1 MNSQIVQ
8 LRQLLADRFPHLRN
22 WADTPPAPTLWKTGI
37 ERLDNLL
44 HGGLAKGSITEI
56 VGTRSGRD
64 DRAASSSSGT
74 GSGLLLHAL
83 IQQAHAT
90 QQIIVLI
97 DANDSFDPC
106 AFDQE
111 TLSRLLWV
119 RCKNAA
125 EALKATDIILRDR
138 NLPLVVL
145 DLKMNSAAQ
154 LRKISGTTWY
164 RLQRIVQQNGTA
176 FVVFTPSAMVSS
188 TEVRLSLDSQFDI
201 SALSHTPEELIPQL
215 KIELTRSAHGEL
227 VESEAAEVG

>member
-8 LRQLLADRFPHLRN
+8 LRQLLADRFPHLRT
-22 WADTPPAPTLWKTGI
+22 WTDTPPAPACWKTGV
-37 ERLDNLL
+37 EQLDTLL

-56 VGTRSGRD
+56 VG
-64 DRAASSSSGT
+64 AKSGT
-74 GSGLLLHAL
+74 GSGLLLYSL

-97 DANDSFDPC
+97 DAADSFDPC
-106 AFDQE
+106 SFDQE

-138 NLPLVVL
+138 NLPLVLL
-145 DLKMNSAAQ
+145 DLKMNPAAQ

-164 RLQRIVQQNGTA
+164 RLQRIVQQNGTS
-176 FVVFTPSAMVSS
+176 FVVFTPNAMVSS
-188 TEVRLSLDSQFDI
+188 AEVRISLDSRFDI
-201 SALSHTPEELIPQL
+201 TALSQTPEELVP
-215 KIELTRSAHGEL
+215 ELEFNLDRQNLS
-227 VESEAAEVG
+227 VVEVG

>member
-1 MNSQIVQ
+1 VNSQIVQ
-8 LRQLLADRFPHLRN
+8 LRQLLADRFPHLRT
-22 WADTPPAPTLWKTGI
+22 WTDAPPAPSCWKTGV
-37 ERLDNLL
+37 ERLDTLL

-56 VGTRSGRD
+56 VGAKS
-64 DRAASSSSGT
+64 AS

-83 IQQAHAT
+83 IEQAHAT

-97 DANDSFDPC
+97 DAADSFDPC

-138 NLPLVVL
+138 NLSLVLL
-145 DLKMNSAAQ
+145 DLKMNPAAQ

-176 FVVFTPSAMVSS
+176 FVVFTPNAMVSS
-188 TEVRLSLDSQFDI
+188 TEVRLSLDSQLNI
-201 SALSHTPEELIPQL
+201 KSLSHTPD
-215 KIELTRSAHGEL
+215 EL
-227 VESEAAEVG
+227 VPELQFNLDRENLRAVEVG

>member
-1 MNSQIVQ
+1 VNSQIVQ
-8 LRQLLADRFPHLRN
+8 LRQLLADRFPHLRS
-22 WADTPPAPTLWKTGI
+22 WTDVPPAPTLWKTGI
-37 ERLDNLL
+37 ERFDNLL
-44 HGGLAKGSITEI
+44 RGGLAKGSITEI
-56 VGTRSGRD
+56 VS
-64 DRAASSSSGT
+64 AKSAS

-83 IQQAHAT
+83 IQQARAT

-111 TLSRLLWV
+111 TLQRLLWV

-145 DLKMNSAAQ
+145 DLKMNPAAQ

-176 FVVFTPSAMVSS
+176 FVVFSPNAMVSS
-188 TEVRLSLDSQFDI
+188 AEVRLSLDSQFNI
-201 SALSHTPEELIPQL
+201 RALSHTPEEVIAELHFNLDRENL
-215 KIELTRSAHGEL
+215 KA
-227 VESEAAEVG
+227 VEVG

>member
-1 MNSQIVQ
+1 MTPHREIVE
-8 LRQLLADRFPHLRN
+8 LRQLLAARFPHLRN
-22 WADTPPAPTLWKTGI
+22 WTDAPPAHTCWETGV

-56 VGTRSGRD
+56 VGGNSSRD
-64 DRAASSSSGT
+64 GRAAPSSGT
-74 GSGLLLHAL
+74 GTGLLLHAL
-83 IQQAHAT
+83 IRQAYAT

-97 DANDSFDPC
+97 DAADSFDPC
-106 AFDQE
+106 SFDQE

-138 NLPLVVL
+138 NLPLVLL
-145 DLKMNSAAQ
+145 DLKMNPAAQ

-176 FVVFTPSAMVSS
+176 FVVFTPNAMISSA
-188 TEVRLSLDSQFDI
+188 EVRLSIDSQFDI
-201 SALSHTPEELIPQL
+201 TALSRTSEELLPELQVNVDRENL
-215 KIELTRSAHGEL
+215 KA
-227 VESEAAEVG
+227 VEVG

>member
-1 MNSQIVQ
+1 MTPHREIVQ
-8 LRQLLADRFPHLRN
+8 LRQLLAERFPHLRN
-22 WADTPPAPTLWKTGI
+22 WTDAPPAPSHWKTGI
-37 ERLDNLL
+37 EHLDTLF

-56 VGTRSGRD
+56 VSTKSG
-64 DRAASSSSGT
+64 S

-97 DANDSFDPC
+97 DANDSFAPC
-106 AFDQE
+106 SFDQQ

-119 RCKNAA
+119 RCKYAA

-138 NLPLVVL
+138 NLPLVLL
-145 DLKMNSAAQ
+145 DLKMNPAAQ

-164 RLQRIVQQNGTA
+164 RLQRIVQQNGTT
-176 FVVFTPSAMVSS
+176 FVVFTPNAMVSS
-188 TEVRLSLDSQFDI
+188 AEVRLSLDSQFNI
-201 SALSHTPEELIPQL
+201 AALSHTPEELIPEL

>member
-8 LRQLLADRFPHLRN
+8 LRQLLADRFPHLRA
-22 WADTPPAPTLWKTGI
+22 WTDTPPVPTCWKTGI
-37 ERLDNLL
+37 DQLDTLL

-56 VGTRSGRD
+56 VGGNSGRD
-64 DRAASSSSGT
+64 GRSAPSASGT
-74 GSGLLLHAL
+74 GTGLLLHAL

-90 QQIIVLI
+90 QQIVVLI
-97 DANDSFDPC
+97 DAADSFDPC
-106 AFDQE
+106 SFDQE

-138 NLPLVVL
+138 NLPLVLL
-145 DLKMNSAAQ
+145 DLKMNPPAQ

-176 FVVFTPSAMVSS
+176 FVVFTPNAMISSA
-188 TEVRLSLDSQFDI
+188 EVRLALDSQFNI
-201 SALSHTPEELIPQL
+201 ASLSHTPEELIPQL
-215 KIELTRSAHGEL
+215 KIELTRSSHDEVL
-227 VESEAAEVG
+227 ESEAAEVG

>member
-1 MNSQIVQ
+1 VNSQIVQ
-8 LRQLLADRFPHLRN
+8 LRQLLADRFPHLRS
-22 WADTPPAPTLWKTGI
+22 WTDAPPAPSCWKTGV
-37 ERLDNLL
+37 EHLDNLF

-56 VGTRSGRD
+56 VGTRLGRD

-97 DANDSFDPC
+97 DAADSFDPC

-111 TLSRLLWV
+111 ALSRLLWV

-138 NLPLVVL
+138 NLPLVLL
-145 DLKMNSAAQ
+145 DLKMNPSTQ

-176 FVVFTPSAMVSS
+176 FVVFTPNAMISSA
-188 TEVRLSLDSQFDI
+188 EVRVSLDSRFDI
-201 SALSHTPEELIPQL
+201 TALSQTPEELLP
-215 KIELTRSAHGEL
+215 ELQFTLDRENLRA
-227 VESEAAEVG
+227 VEVG

>member
-1 MNSQIVQ
+1 VNSQIVQ
-8 LRQLLADRFPHLRN
+8 LRQLLADRFPHLRS
-22 WADTPPAPTLWKTGI
+22 WTDAPPAPTLWKTGI
-37 ERLDNLL
+37 DHLDALL
-44 HGGLAKGSITEI
+44 HGGLAKGSITEV
-56 VGTRSGRD
+56 VG
-64 DRAASSSSGT
+64 AKSGT

-111 TLSRLLWV
+111 TLTRLLWV

-145 DLKMNSAAQ
+145 DLKMNPAAQ

-176 FVVFTPSAMVSS
+176 FVVFTPNAMISSA
-188 TEVRLSLDSQFDI
+188 EVRVALDSQFDI
-201 SALSHTPEELIPQL
+201 TALSQTPDELLP
-215 KIELTRSAHGEL
+215 ELEFTLDRENLRA
-227 VESEAAEVG
+227 VEVG

>member
-1 MNSQIVQ
+1 VNSQIVQ
-8 LRQLLADRFPHLRN
+8 LRQLLAERFPHLRE
-22 WADTPPAPTLWKTGI
+22 WTDAPPAPSCWKTSV
-37 ERLDNLL
+37 ERLDTLL

-56 VGTRSGRD
+56 VGAKSG
-64 DRAASSSSGT
+64 S

-97 DANDSFDPC
+97 DAADSFDPC
-106 AFDQE
+106 SFDQE

-125 EALKATDIILRDR
+125 EALKVTDIILRDR

-145 DLKMNSAAQ
+145 DLKMNPAVQ
-154 LRKISGTTWY
+154 LRKIPGTTWY

-176 FVVFTPSAMVSS
+176 FVVFTANGMVSPA
-188 TEVRLSLDSQFDI
+188 EVRVSLDSHFDI
-201 SALSHTPEELIPQL
+201 TALSQTPEELLPILEFTLDRQNL
-215 KIELTRSAHGEL
+215 RA
-227 VESEAAEVG
+227 VEVG

>member
-1 MNSQIVQ
+1 MTPHRDIVQ
-8 LRQLLADRFPHLRN
+8 LRQLLAERFPHLRN
-22 WADTPPAPTLWKTGI
+22 WTDTPPAPTLWKTGVDQ
-37 ERLDNLL
+37 LDTLL

-56 VGTRSGRD
+56 VGAKSG
-64 DRAASSSSGT
+64 SGT
-74 GSGLLLHAL
+74 GLLLHAL

-97 DANDSFDPC
+97 DAADSFDPC
-106 AFDQE
+106 SFDQE

-138 NLPLVVL
+138 NLPLVLL
-145 DLKMNSAAQ
+145 DLKMNPAAQ

-176 FVVFTPSAMVSS
+176 FVIFSPSAIISS
-188 TEVRLSLDSQFDI
+188 AEVRVSLDTQFNMA
-201 SALSHTPEELIPQL
+201 ALSHTQEELIP
-215 KIELTRSAHGEL
+215 ELQFNLDRENLRA
-227 VESEAAEVG
+227 VEVS

>member
-1 MNSQIVQ
+1 VNSQIVQ
-8 LRQLLADRFPHLRN
+8 LRQLLADRFPHLRS
-22 WADTPPAPTLWKTGI
+22 WTDAPSAPTCWKTGV
-37 ERLDNLL
+37 EHLDNLL

-56 VGTRSGRD
+56 VGTRFGRD
-64 DRAASSSSGT
+64 ERAASSAS

-90 QQIIVLI
+90 QQIVVLI
-97 DANDSFDPC
+97 DAADSFDPC
-106 AFDQE
+106 AFVQE

-138 NLPLVVL
+138 NLPLVLL
-145 DLKMNSAAQ
+145 DLKMNPAAQ

-176 FVVFTPSAMVSS
+176 FVVFTPNPMISSA
-188 TEVRLSLDSQFDI
+188 EVRIGLDSQFNI
-201 SALSHTPEELIPQL
+201 SALSQTPEELIPQL
-215 KIELTRSAHGEL
+215 KIELTRSAHGEV
-227 VESEAAEVG
+227 VESDAAEVG

>member
-8 LRQLLADRFPHLRN
+8 LRQLLADRFPHLRS
-22 WADTPPAPTLWKTGI
+22 WTDAPPAPSCWKTGI
-37 ERLDNLL
+37 ERLDHLL

-56 VGTRSGRD
+56 VGTK
-64 DRAASSSSGT
+64 SGT

-90 QQIIVLI
+90 QQIIVLV

-106 AFDQE
+106 GFDQE

-138 NLPLVVL
+138 NLPLVLL
-145 DLKMNSAAQ
+145 DLKMNAAAQ

-176 FVVFTPSAMVSS
+176 FVVFTPNAMVSS
-188 TEVRLSLDSQFDI
+188 AEVRLGLDPQFNI
-201 SALSHTPEELIPQL
+201 GSLSHTPEELIPEL

-227 VESEAAEVG
+227 MQSEAAEVG

>member
-1 MNSQIVQ
+1 VNSQIVQ
-8 LRQLLADRFPHLRN
+8 LRQLLADRFPHLRA
-22 WADTPPAPTLWKTGI
+22 WTDTPPAPACWKTGV
-37 ERLDNLL
+37 ERLDTLL
-44 HGGLAKGSITEI
+44 HGGLAKGSITE
-56 VGTRSGRD
+56 VVSAKSG
-64 DRAASSSSGT
+64 S

-106 AFDQE
+106 SFDQE

-145 DLKMNSAAQ
+145 DLKMNPAAQ

-164 RLQRIVQQNGTA
+164 RLQRIVQQNGTS
-176 FVVFTPSAMVSS
+176 FVVFTPNAMVSS
-188 TEVRLSLDSQFDI
+188 TEVRLSLDSQFNI
-201 SALSHTPEELIPQL
+201 TALSHTPEELIPEL

>member
-22 WADTPPAPTLWKTGI
+22 WTDAPPAPTLWKTGI
-37 ERLDNLL
+37 EHLDGLL
-44 HGGLAKGSITEI
+44 HGGVAKGSITEI
-56 VGTRSGRD
+56 VSGNSGRD

-97 DANDSFDPC
+97 DANDSFAPC
-106 AFDQE
+106 SFNQE
-111 TLSRLLWV
+111 TLMRLLWV
-119 RCKNAA
+119 SCKNAA

-138 NLPLVVL
+138 NLPLVLL
-145 DLKMNSAAQ
+145 DLKMNPAAQ

-176 FVVFTPSAMVSS
+176 FVVFTPSAMISS
-188 TEVRLSLDSQFDI
+188 AEVRVVLDSQFDI
-201 SALSHTPEELIPQL
+201 TALSQTPEELVPALEFTLDRQNL
-215 KIELTRSAHGEL
+215 RAE
-227 VESEAAEVG
+227 EVG

>member
-8 LRQLLADRFPHLRN
+8 LRQLLVDRFPHLRS
-22 WADTPPAPTLWKTGI
+22 WTDAPPAPTLWKTGV
-37 ERLDNLL
+37 ERLDTLL
-44 HGGLAKGSITEI
+44 HGGLAKGSITE
-56 VGTRSGRD
+56 VVSATRGGRSASG
-64 DRAASSSSGT
+64 S

-111 TLSRLLWV
+111 TLTRLLWV

-138 NLPLVVL
+138 NLPLVLL
-145 DLKMNSAAQ
+145 DLKMNPAAQ

-176 FVVFTPSAMVSS
+176 FVVFTPNAMVSS
-188 TEVRLSLDSQFDI
+188 TEVRLSLDSQLNI
-201 SALSHTPEELIPQL
+201 SALSQTPEELIPELHFNLDRENL
-215 KIELTRSAHGEL
+215 KT
-227 VESEAAEVG
+227 VEVG